1 MTIAIVVAMQQDLK
15 QIMKQLEKNK
25 KFLYQKMQQKF
36 SSLAAKHRGVY
47 DPVFILYK
55 KKTRRKLE
63 NFME

>member
-15 QIMKQLEKNK
+15 QIMKQFRKNK

-47 DPVFILYK
+47 DPVLFYTK
-55 KKTRRKLE
+55 KRPDGS
-63 NFME
+63 

>member
-15 QIMKQLEKNK
+15 QIMKQFRKNK

-47 DPVFILYK
+47 DPVLFYTK
-55 KKTRRKLE
+55 KRPDETGS
-63 NFME
+63 